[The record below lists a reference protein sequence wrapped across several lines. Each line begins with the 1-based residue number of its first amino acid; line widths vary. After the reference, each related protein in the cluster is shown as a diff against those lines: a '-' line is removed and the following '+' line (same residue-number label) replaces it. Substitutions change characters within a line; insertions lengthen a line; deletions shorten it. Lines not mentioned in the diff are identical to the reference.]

1 MKYKFLNFK
10 LRKIVHYSLI
20 VCILL
25 IQVIIAIFFYNEF
38 VNEKKLKFI
47 ENQLKESKLLEM
59 LADNSKKDFSD
70 AQTSLQKYMISRD
83 EKDLGLYF
91 RFLKKLDNNFDK
103 INEYENKI
111 PGLKNNLA
119 RQKRD
124 TLKTIKLK
132 TLIDSSYQYSQNP
145 PAQFQDPD
153 YELIKYKSNNNFDDL
168 NIQTQTY
175 SDTVKKK
182 GLMGRLKDAIS
193 GKVDVQKESTVVTLT
208 NNRNAVLSN
217 IKSKMDSLEKS
228 MNKYYITE
236 VRKIQLS
243 TAKSHRDNMEG
254 SMRFYSNFS
263 NLLIYSNGLINVYD
277 NAIRHFK
284 SDLEKEY
291 EKQSSINNKIRTYLV
306 LGLMVLMFIVSILI
320 MYFTRVAFIYEQKLN
335 AANKQ
340 IKNNLNFKNR
350 ILGML
355 SHEVR
360 SPLKIINIFID
371 KIIRT
376 TKDETIKEYL
386 SSIKFTN
393 STLLIQ
399 SNQILEYT
407 KNQETEKKLI
417 KKVFN
422 LKDEINSI
430 VTAITPYIETRNNK
444 FVVTDNIP
452 ADIVVYSD
460 NIKINQIFMNIL
472 GNANKYT
479 ENGQIDLTMATKL
492 IDHGR
497 ISLIA
502 TIGDTGVGISESDL
516 AKIFEPYYQGAV
528 SDEIDNIGAGLGLN
542 LCKEIIELFDGEI
555 SVSSKLHEGTKVTFR
570 INLNINDNGITN

>member
-1 MKYKFLNFK
+1 M
-10 LRKIVHYSLI
+10 RKIVHYSLI
-20 VCILL
+20 ICILL

-47 ENQLKESKLLEM
+47 ENQLKESKLLET

-70 AQTSLQKYMISRD
+70 AQNSLQKYMISRD
-83 EKDLGLYF
+83 EKDLELYF

-452 ADIVVYSD
+452 ADTVVYSD

-492 IDHGR
+492 IDHDR

-528 SDEIDNIGAGLGLN
+528 SDEIDNLGAGLGLN

>member
-20 VCILL
+20 ICILL

-47 ENQLKESKLLEM
+47 ENQLKESKLLET

-83 EKDLGLYF
+83 EKDLELYF

-452 ADIVVYSD
+452 ADTVVYSD

>member
-20 VCILL
+20 ICILL

-47 ENQLKESKLLEM
+47 ENQLKESKLLET

-70 AQTSLQKYMISRD
+70 AQNSLQKYMISRD
-83 EKDLGLYF
+83 EKDLELYF

-452 ADIVVYSD
+452 ADTVVYSD

-492 IDHGR
+492 IDHDR

-528 SDEIDNIGAGLGLN
+528 SDEIDNLGAGLGLN